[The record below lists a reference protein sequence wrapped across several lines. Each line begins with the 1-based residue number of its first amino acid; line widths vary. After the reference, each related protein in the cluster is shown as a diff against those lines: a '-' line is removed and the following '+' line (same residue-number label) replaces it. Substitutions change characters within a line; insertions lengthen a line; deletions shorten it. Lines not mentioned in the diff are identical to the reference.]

1 MENKRSELEKVP
13 TPEQGTLVRTTYPHS
28 AISPDLYLDGYG
40 YGNPYNEVESD
51 ETAVLR
57 GLWRSVCKHKWL
69 VITITTIVTTLVA
82 IEAMRVRPTYT
93 ASTLVEIRKD
103 SPMLV
108 ISNSDADPANSVNIN
123 TKILMFS
130 SRPLLEDVVIKQGLD
145 RNSKFLD
152 VGRERS
158 WWETVSSLVNRKR
171 KAEQGAA
178 PAQAEGAQAAP
189 EVKGETDSAQTNIE
203 AGRMDRYISVLESGM
218 NVEHIGETQ
227 AMRIS
232 FTHTDPAVSALVANG
247 LAQSFMQRTF
257 QNKTDSFNRT
267 SEFLDHSTRQLK
279 ARVQEAEKRMLDYTR
294 DNNIISSQNNST
306 LTSDK
311 LMSLHQQAM
320 RAEVDLLLKQS
331 LYDEVRKGN
340 VNQLPDAFTDP
351 KIVELQKAHNQLE
364 IKEAELKVAFG
375 PEHPQ
380 VVETVQQMR
389 KIKEQ
394 IAASHA
400 SLEQKI
406 KSDYERAVRDNESFK
421 GALAQTRTQ
430 ALQQDQASI
439 QYNILKQDAEISRSL
454 YNQFLQKTNQ
464 ADLEV
469 AQQQNNVSVIRP
481 ARLPRSPDGPNTT
494 TSILLGFLLS
504 LGGSVGLAFFID
516 RFDNTIKDTKDISRY
531 SQLPTL
537 GIIPAINEQTR
548 RMLSDKGKKRTK
560 STQLLISLNSAGA
573 QSNGDAN
580 NTTVH
585 FLPAANDSNGNVSE
599 AQSTSEGNVI
609 LLNNYL
615 SVSEAYRALRTSILL
630 SAAGRPPKTI
640 LITSGQP
647 GEGKTTTVINTAI
660 SLAQLGSSVL
670 IIDADLRLPSA
681 HKGFSVKRTR
691 GLSTFLSQ
699 DIPLDGMIQK
709 LQLPNLYLLPCGPIP
724 PNPAELIS
732 SEKMRE
738 MLEMLETRFDYILID
753 SPPLMYVTDP
763 LILSTLVE
771 GVVLVVQGGKC
782 TRDVLRQSR
791 QMLGSVSAKILGVV
805 LNNVTSKHQK
815 YYESTYYANYGS
827 YAQRVDDE
835 RVSDMLSGS

>member
-1 MENKRSELEKVP
+1 
-13 TPEQGTLVRTTYPHS
+13 
-28 AISPDLYLDGYG
+28 
-40 YGNPYNEVESD
+40 
-51 ETAVLR
+51 
-57 GLWRSVCKHKWL
+57 
-69 VITITTIVTTLVA
+69 
-82 IEAMRVRPTYT
+82 
-93 ASTLVEIRKD
+93 
-103 SPMLV
+103 
-108 ISNSDADPANSVNIN
+108 
-123 TKILMFS
+123 
-130 SRPLLEDVVIKQGLD
+130 
-145 RNSKFLD
+145 
-152 VGRERS
+152 
-158 WWETVSSLVNRKR
+158 
-171 KAEQGAA
+171 
-178 PAQAEGAQAAP
+178 
-189 EVKGETDSAQTNIE
+189 
-203 AGRMDRYISVLESGM
+203 
-218 NVEHIGETQ
+218 
-227 AMRIS
+227 
-232 FTHTDPAVSALVANG
+232 
-247 LAQSFMQRTF
+247 
-257 QNKTDSFNRT
+257 
-267 SEFLDHSTRQLK
+267 
-279 ARVQEAEKRMLDYTR
+279 MLDYTR

-311 LMSLHQQAM
+311 LMNLHQQAM

-331 LYDEVRKGN
+331 LYDEVRKGH

-351 KIVELQKAHNQLE
+351 KIVELQKAYNQLE
-364 IKEAELKVAFG
+364 IKESELRVVYG
-375 PEHPQ
+375 PDFPD
-380 VVETVQQMR
+380 VKETVQQMK

-400 SLEQKI
+400 SLEEKI
-406 KSDYERAVRDNESFK
+406 KSDYERAMRDNESLK
-421 GALAQTRTQ
+421 TALAQAKTQ

-439 QYNILKQDAEISRSL
+439 QYNILKQDADISRSL

-481 ARLPRSPDGPNTT
+481 ARLPGSPDGPNTS
-494 TSILLGFLLS
+494 TSILLGFILS
-504 LGGSVGLAFFID
+504 LAGSVGLAFFID

-537 GIIPAINEQTR
+537 GIIPAINEQTK
-548 RMLSDKGKKRTK
+548 RMLSDKSKNRTK
-560 STQLLISLNSAGA
+560 STQMLISLNSSAP
-573 QSNGDAN
+573 QSGTDQNG
-580 NTTVH
+580 TSIH

-630 SAAGRPPKTI
+630 SAAGRPPKTV

-709 LQLPNLYLLPCGPIP
+709 LQIPNLYLLPCGPIP

-782 TRDVLRQSR
+782 TRDILRQSR

-805 LNNVTSKHQK
+805 LNNVSSQHQK
-815 YYESTYYANYGS
+815 YYESAYYANYGS
-827 YAQRVDDE
+827 YTQRVPDDE
-835 RVSDMLSGS
+835 RISDVLSGS

>member
-1 MENKRSELEKVP
+1 MENKRSELERVP
-13 TPEQGTLVRTTYPHS
+13 APEEGALVRAGYPNT
-28 AISPDLYLDGYG
+28 AISPDVYLDGYG
-40 YGNPYNEVESD
+40 YGNPYNDVEND

-57 GLWRSVCKHKWL
+57 GLWRSIRKHKWL
-69 VITITTIVTTLVA
+69 VITITTVITVFVA
-82 IEAMRVRPTYT
+82 IEVMRIRPTYT
-93 ASTLVEIRKD
+93 ASTIVEIKKD

-108 ISNSDADPANSVNIN
+108 ISNAEADPANSVSIN

-130 SRPLLEDVVIKQGLD
+130 SRPLLEDVVIKQKLD
-145 RNSKFLD
+145 RNKKFVD
-152 VGRERS
+152 IGRERS
-158 WWETVSSLVNRKR
+158 WWDTVSSLVKGK
-171 KAEQGAA
+171 KAAQPSASAGGQDTTVAA
-178 PAQAEGAQAAP
+178 KNEEENSSPQIENAQ
-189 EVKGETDSAQTNIE
+189 
-203 AGRMDRYISVLESGM
+203 MDHYVSILESGM
-218 NVEHIGETQ
+218 IIEHIKDTQ

-232 FTHTDPAVSALVANG
+232 FRHTDPSIAATVANG
-247 LAQSFMQRTF
+247 LAESFVQRNYQDKT
-257 QNKTDSFNRT
+257 QNFDKASD
-267 SEFLDHSTRQLK
+267 FLDRSTRDLK
-279 ARVQEAEKRMLDYTR
+279 AKVQSAEKAMLDYTR
-294 DNNIISSQNNST
+294 DNNIISAQNNST

-311 LMSLHQQAM
+311 LMNLHQQAM

-331 LYDEVRKGN
+331 LYDEVRKGH

-351 KIVELQKAHNQLE
+351 KIVELQKSYNQLE
-364 IKEAELKVAFG
+364 MKETELKVAFG

-400 SLEQKI
+400 SLEEKI
-406 KSDYERAVRDNESFK
+406 KSDYERAMRDNESLK
-421 GALAQTRTQ
+421 TALAQAKSQ

-439 QYNILKQDAEISRSL
+439 QYNILKQDADISRSL

-481 ARLPRSPDGPNTT
+481 ARLPGSPDGPNTS
-494 TSILLGFLLS
+494 TSILLGFILS
-504 LGGSVGLAFFID
+504 LAGSVGLAFFID

-531 SQLPTL
+531 AQLPTL
-537 GIIPAINEQTR
+537 GIIPAINEQTK
-548 RMLSDKGKKRTK
+548 RMLSEKGNKRTK
-560 STQLLISLNSAGA
+560 STQLLISLNSSASQQA
-573 QSNGDAN
+573 SDQNG
-580 NTTVH
+580 TSIH

-630 SAAGRPPKTI
+630 SAAGRPPKTV

-709 LQLPNLYLLPCGPIP
+709 LQIPNLYLLPCGPIP

-771 GVVLVVQGGKC
+771 GVILVVQGGKC
-782 TRDVLRQSR
+782 TRDILRQSR

-805 LNNVTSKHQK
+805 LNNVSTQHQK
-815 YYESTYYANYGS
+815 YYESAYYANYGS
-827 YAQRVDDE
+827 YTQRVPDDE
-835 RVSDMLSGS
+835 RITDVLGGS